1 MTKVPALPYNYSPD
15 DTQPPRPPS
24 RRGAAHS
31 RPHDP
36 CGPSRKAES
45 PAARGTRVKSLVTTT
60 MKKELQV
67 IYRLV
72 MISKRVYLKKRRIN
86 KVCNYT
92 WLMTVPKAPSTR
104 AACSAG
110 TADRGGTTRSRPS
123 AQAAVGSISLA
134 LSRSRKHLGRDAL
147 VYAK

>member
-1 MTKVPALPYNYSPD
+1 M
-15 DTQPPRPPS
+15 
-24 RRGAAHS
+24 
-31 RPHDP
+31 
-36 CGPSRKAES
+36 
-45 PAARGTRVKSLVTTT
+45 TTT

-92 WLMTVPKAPSTR
+92 WLMTAPKAPSRKAASSTGTDDHGGATR
-104 AACSAG
+104 N
-110 TADRGGTTRSRPS
+110 RPS
-123 AQAAVGSISLA
+123 GQVEVSLISFSLCHP
-134 LSRSRKHLGRDAL
+134 RKYLGRDSL

>member
-1 MTKVPALPYNYSPD
+1 
-15 DTQPPRPPS
+15 
-24 RRGAAHS
+24 
-31 RPHDP
+31 
-36 CGPSRKAES
+36 
-45 PAARGTRVKSLVTTT
+45 

-92 WLMTVPKAPSTR
+92 WLMTVPKAPSRKAPGST
-104 AACSAG
+104 
-110 TADRGGTTRSRPS
+110 GTTDQDGTTLRRPS
-123 AQAAVGSISLA
+123 GQAAVSSISLVFS
-134 LSRSRKHLGRDAL
+134 LPRKRLGRDAL